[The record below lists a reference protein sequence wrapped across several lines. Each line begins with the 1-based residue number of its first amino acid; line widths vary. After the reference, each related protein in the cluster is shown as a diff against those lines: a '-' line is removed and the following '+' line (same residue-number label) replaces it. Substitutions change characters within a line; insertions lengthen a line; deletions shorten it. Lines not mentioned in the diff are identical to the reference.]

1 MPMARWARA
10 ISWPS
15 PRRCSAWPGC
25 WISRWAASRPS
36 CCRAIRMWTMWWAWS
51 TAIAP
56 RHSSQNTGALGRPAL
71 LRQTRRPGDK
81 RPMNKRRFTRS
92 ALACAALLLAAITSQ
107 AQPLSNKPIRI
118 VVPFGAG
125 GVADVTSRV
134 VAQKLASQLGQ
145 PVIIDNK
152 PSAGGIVAADTVA
165 KSAPDGHTLFLMS
178 NGSAVTVGLFSQ
190 LPFDM
195 VKDFTPIS
203 TLGYFDIGVLT
214 ASDSRFKNLGEL
226 VAWAK
231 ANPGKL
237 NIGSI
242 AIGSTQHLAAELFK
256 TTAGIDAQIVPFNGT
271 PAVVTALR
279 GKQIDAAVEI
289 LTPIMGQINS
299 KAVNLL
305 AITGDKR
312 SALLPGVPT
321 AQESG
326 VKGFV
331 ASSWNALA
339 APAKTPPEIIARLNK
354 EIAAAVNSPEVTQ
367 KLREMNVQAQSS
379 TPEQTAQLLQS
390 EIKRWGDVIV
400 QAKIPKQ

>member
-1 MPMARWARA
+1 M
-10 ISWPS
+10 
-15 PRRCSAWPGC
+15 
-25 WISRWAASRPS
+25 
-36 CCRAIRMWTMWWAWS
+36 
-51 TAIAP
+51 
-56 RHSSQNTGALGRPAL
+56 
-71 LRQTRRPGDK
+71 
-81 RPMNKRRFTRS
+81 KRRSFTRTLIHAAAGGTML
-92 ALACAALLLAAITSQ
+92 ALSTVSVQAAQ
-107 AQPLSNKPIRI
+107 QGLSNRPIRI

-125 GVADVTSRV
+125 GVADVTARV
-134 VAQKLASQLGQ
+134 VAQQLSTQLGQ
-145 PVIIDNK
+145 PVVIENK

-178 NGSAVTVGLFSQ
+178 NGSAVTVGLFNQ

-195 VKDFTPIS
+195 VKDFTPVS
-203 TLGYFDIGVLT
+203 TLGYFDIGVIT
-214 ASDSRFKNLGEL
+214 DAKSPFKNLGEL
-226 VAWAK
+226 VGYAK

-237 NIGSI
+237 NLGSI
-242 AIGSTQHLAAELFK
+242 NVGSTQHLAAELFK

-305 AITGDKR
+305 AVTGEKR
-312 SALLPGVPT
+312 SPLLPEVPT

-339 APAKTPPEIIARLNK
+339 APSKTPPAVIARLNQ
-354 EIAAAVNSPEVTQ
+354 EITAAVNHPEVAR
-367 KLREMNVQAQSS
+367 KLRELNVQAQAS
-379 TPEQTAQLLQS
+379 TPEQAARLLQS

-400 QAKIPKQ
+400 QARIPKQ

>member
-1 MPMARWARA
+1 M
-10 ISWPS
+10 
-15 PRRCSAWPGC
+15 
-25 WISRWAASRPS
+25 
-36 CCRAIRMWTMWWAWS
+36 
-51 TAIAP
+51 
-56 RHSSQNTGALGRPAL
+56 
-71 LRQTRRPGDK
+71 
-81 RPMNKRRFTRS
+81 KRRSFTQSLIS
-92 ALACAALLLAAITSQ
+92 AAAGAALLSGLAISAQ
-107 AQPLSNKPIRI
+107 AQGLSNRPIRI

-125 GVADVTSRV
+125 GVADVTARV
-134 VAQKLASQLGQ
+134 VAQQLSTQLGQ
-145 PVIIDNK
+145 PVVIDNK
-152 PSAGGIVAADTVA
+152 PSAGGIVAADAVA
-165 KSAPDGHTLFLMS
+165 KAAPDGHTLFLMS
-178 NGSAVTVGLFSQ
+178 NGSAVTVNLFKQ

-195 VKDFTPIS
+195 VKDLTPIS
-203 TLGYFDIGVLT
+203 TLGYFDIGVIT
-214 ASDSRFKNLGEL
+214 DSKSPFKNLGEL
-226 VAWAK
+226 ISYAK

-237 NIGSI
+237 NLGSI
-242 AIGSTQHLAAELFK
+242 NVGSTQHLAAELFK
-256 TTAGIDAQIVPFNGT
+256 TTAGIDAQIIPFNGT

-305 AITGDKR
+305 AVTGEKR
-312 SALLPGVPT
+312 SPLLPSVPT

-339 APAKTPPEIIARLNK
+339 APSKTPAPVIARLNQ
-354 EIAAAVNSPEVTQ
+354 EINAAVNNPEVAK
-367 KLREMNVQAQSS
+367 KLRELNVQAQAS

>member
-1 MPMARWARA
+1 M
-10 ISWPS
+10 
-15 PRRCSAWPGC
+15 
-25 WISRWAASRPS
+25 
-36 CCRAIRMWTMWWAWS
+36 
-51 TAIAP
+51 
-56 RHSSQNTGALGRPAL
+56 
-71 LRQTRRPGDK
+71 
-81 RPMNKRRFTRS
+81 
-92 ALACAALLLAAITSQ
+92 
-107 AQPLSNKPIRI
+107 
-118 VVPFGAG
+118 
-125 GVADVTSRV
+125 
-134 VAQKLASQLGQ
+134 
-145 PVIIDNK
+145 
-152 PSAGGIVAADTVA
+152 
-165 KSAPDGHTLFLMS
+165 
-178 NGSAVTVGLFSQ
+178 
-190 LPFDM
+190 
-195 VKDFTPIS
+195 
-203 TLGYFDIGVLT
+203 
-214 ASDSRFKNLGEL
+214 
-226 VAWAK
+226 
-231 ANPGKL
+231 
-237 NIGSI
+237 
-242 AIGSTQHLAAELFK
+242 
-256 TTAGIDAQIVPFNGT
+256 PFNGT

-367 KLREMNVQAQSS
+367 KLREMNVQAQAS

>member
-1 MPMARWARA
+1 
-10 ISWPS
+10 
-15 PRRCSAWPGC
+15 
-25 WISRWAASRPS
+25 
-36 CCRAIRMWTMWWAWS
+36 
-51 TAIAP
+51 
-56 RHSSQNTGALGRPAL
+56 
-71 LRQTRRPGDK
+71 
-81 RPMNKRRFTRS
+81 MNKRRFTRS

-178 NGSAVTVGLFSQ
+178 NGSAVTVGLFNQ

-214 ASDSRFKNLGEL
+214 ANDSRFKNLGEL

-367 KLREMNVQAQSS
+367 KLREMNVQAQPS

>member
-1 MPMARWARA
+1 M
-10 ISWPS
+10 
-15 PRRCSAWPGC
+15 
-25 WISRWAASRPS
+25 
-36 CCRAIRMWTMWWAWS
+36 
-51 TAIAP
+51 
-56 RHSSQNTGALGRPAL
+56 
-71 LRQTRRPGDK
+71 
-81 RPMNKRRFTRS
+81 KRRHFTQS
-92 ALACAALLLAAITSQ
+92 LIGAAAGAALLTGFAAQ
-107 AQPLSNKPIRI
+107 AQGLSSRPIRI

-125 GVADVTSRV
+125 GVADVTARV
-134 VAQKLASQLGQ
+134 VAQQLSSQLGQ
-145 PVIIDNK
+145 PVVIDNK

-178 NGSAVTVGLFSQ
+178 NGSAVTANLFNS

-203 TLGYFDIGVLT
+203 TLGYFDIGVIT
-214 ASDSRFKNLGEL
+214 DAKSPFKNLGEL
-226 VAWAK
+226 VGYAR

-237 NIGSI
+237 NLGSI
-242 AIGSTQHLAAELFK
+242 NVGSTQHLAAELFK
-256 TTAGIDAQIVPFNGT
+256 TTAGVDMQIVPFNGT

-312 SALLPGVPT
+312 SPLLPGVPT

-339 APAKTPPEIIARLNK
+339 APSRTPAPVIARLSQ
-354 EIAAAVNSPEVTQ
+354 EITTAVNHPEVAK
-367 KLREMNVQAQSS
+367 KLRELNVQAQAG
-379 TPEQTAQLLQS
+379 TPEQTAKLLQT
-390 EIKRWGDVIV
+390 EIKRWGEVITA
-400 QAKIPKQ
+400 AKIPKQ